1 MKRIWRDTI
10 SPKWMHDTLG
20 IFHGYWMPQ
29 MDRCWI
35 SDDGYQVMSRLLRT
49 EWGKVEHV
57 TISYVDDKDLSFS
70 FNGERDI
77 HWQLSKKSRMK
88 FLVKIEL
95 QSKCFQKKRA
105 R

>member
-1 MKRIWRDTI
+1 MKRVWRETI

-20 IFHGYWMPQ
+20 VFNGYWLPQ

-57 TISYVDDKDLSFS
+57 TISYVDDPKDITRLAYGSAEIR
-70 FNGERDI
+70 GI
-77 HWQLSKKSRMK
+77 M
-88 FLVKIEL
+88 
-95 QSKCFQKKRA
+95 
-105 R
+105 

>member
-1 MKRIWRDTI
+1 MKRVWRETI

-20 IFHGYWMPQ
+20 VFNGYWLPQ

-77 HWQLSKKSRMK
+77 HWAVKQEIKNEL
-88 FLVKIEL
+88 LAKIEL
-95 QSKCFQKKRA
+95 QSKCFRKR
-105 R
+105 RVR